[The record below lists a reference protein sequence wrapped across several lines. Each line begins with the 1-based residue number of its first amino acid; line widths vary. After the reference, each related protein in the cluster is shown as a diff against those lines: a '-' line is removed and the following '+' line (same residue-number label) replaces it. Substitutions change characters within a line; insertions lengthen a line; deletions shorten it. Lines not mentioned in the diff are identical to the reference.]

1 MTATTHHHTTD
12 AGFTLA
18 EEHAMAAALRAAA
31 TGVRGANPLVGAALL
46 DVDGRLIA
54 VGHHRGAGTDHAEV
68 DVLHRAAAAGASPEQ
83 IAAATMVVTL
93 EPCNHTGR
101 TGACTEAI
109 LAVGIRSV
117 VHAIGDPHRAAAGGA
132 HRLRAA
138 GVDVR
143 DGLLADQA
151 FDLNRRWLDVVG
163 TRPFVTLKIA
173 QSLDGAVAAA
183 DGTSQWIT
191 GPAARQDGHRLRELA
206 DAVLVSTGTV
216 LADDPTLTARHPDGT
231 PAGRQPRRV
240 VMGLRPVPAEAAV
253 RGDDGRFR
261 ALPTHDPDE
270 ALAALYADGTRHVL
284 IDGSPRLSAAFARAG
299 LVDELI
305 VYQAP
310 LLIGGRPAFP
320 DLGLDTLDDALRF
333 EPDEAGGGAA
343 TRFGPDTR
351 LRFRPVDGTAV
362 QLDPETLDPLDRPQT
377 SDHSAT
383 GKKG

>member
-1 MTATTHHHTTD
+1 MTTATHHATD

-18 EEHAMAAALRAAA
+18 EEHAMATALGAAA

-46 DVDGRLIA
+46 DPDGRLIA
-54 VGHHRGAGTDHAEV
+54 VGRHHGAGTDHAEV
-68 DVLHRAAAAGASPEQ
+68 DVLNRAAAAGASAEQ

-101 TGACTEAI
+101 TPACTEAI
-109 LAVGIRSV
+109 LAAGIRSV

-132 HRLRAA
+132 HRLRTE
-138 GVDVR
+138 GVEVR

-151 FDLNRRWLDVVG
+151 RDLNRRWLAAVG
-163 TRPFVTLKIA
+163 TRPFVTVKIA

-191 GPAARQDGHRLRELA
+191 GAAAREDGHRMRMLA

-216 LADDPTLTARHPDGT
+216 LADDPALTARHPDGSL
-231 PAGRQPRRV
+231 AARQPRRA
-240 VMGLRPVPAEAAV
+240 VMGLRPVPADAAI
-253 RGDDGRFR
+253 RGADGRFH
-261 ALPTHDPDE
+261 ALTTRDPDE
-270 ALAALYADGTRHVL
+270 ALAGLYAVGARHVL
-284 IDGSPRLSAAFARAG
+284 IDGSPRLSVAFARAG
-299 LVDELI
+299 LIDELV

-310 LLIGGRPAFP
+310 LLLGGRPAFP
-320 DLGLDTLDDALRF
+320 DLGLSTLGEALRF

-351 LRFRPVDGTAV
+351 LRFLPVDGDA
-362 QLDPETLDPLDRPQT
+362 PE
-377 SDHSAT
+377 SAT
-383 GKKG
+383 DAVHAASETADTSATRKKG